1 MCQHFYG
8 SSASSV
14 RAGGD
19 CLRNKGLRGLGGGGG
34 GSMRL
39 EGGALAAVYFMLINV
54 PVRLKSNEKKCM
66 FFMRK

>member
-19 CLRNKGLRGLGGGGG
+19 CLRNKGLRGLGGGRV
-34 GSMRL
+34 SVRL